1 MILGIINESVEVRM
15 AYFGVASIVSV
26 LVAFVGFILF
36 QFSVKEVIFYHQ
48 NSRGVGPLVT
58 NKEIITYIYTS
69 IAALLYIPAVQGC
82 VQFIDTLTDFSAN
95 LWQATRSLAKK

>member
-1 MILGIINESVEVRM
+1 MNQLKLGWRTLVLQASYPYWLHFL
-15 AYFGVASIVSV
+15 AY
-26 LVAFVGFILF
+26 ILF